1 MQTIKLK
8 IVTTPCTSWTRHTK
22 RSMNTF
28 YYLGSICRKQILTDE
43 YLVILNCLSYWSSI
57 QNKTPHTFVR
67 SINNSCRNSF
77 YSMYCMDVA
86 STELSSLIYLGLIN
100 IYFNPKLGQFIK
112 LKIIPYLCK
121 MNPGLNI
128 HPDLTL
134 VNVRLEFVTVRTVDF
149 WTYILPWHAFN
160 TYWFCFDITM
170 CCWADIKNKT
180 FFYLS
185 IRTSLN
191 IFRYRAN

>member
-1 MQTIKLK
+1 
-8 IVTTPCTSWTRHTK
+8 
-22 RSMNTF
+22 
-28 YYLGSICRKQILTDE
+28 
-43 YLVILNCLSYWSSI
+43 
-57 QNKTPHTFVR
+57 
-67 SINNSCRNSF
+67 
-77 YSMYCMDVA
+77 MYCMDVA

-160 TYWFCFDITM
+160 TY
-170 CCWADIKNKT
+170 
-180 FFYLS
+180 
-185 IRTSLN
+185 
-191 IFRYRAN
+191 